1 VNMSASVRFSVT
13 FMCDV
18 CKATATGSALEGP
31 LLDGLQVPNPS
42 LPEGWIE
49 RRGFL
54 RTHYCSDACEE
65 RAARARR
72 AHDAPAA
79 APTVGPNN
87 RCD

>member
-1 VNMSASVRFSVT
+1 MSASVRFSVT

-31 LLDGLQVPNPS
+31 LYDGLQVPNPS

-72 AHDAPAA
+72 THDAPA
-79 APTVGPNN
+79 APTVGPNS